1 MIKTLG
7 MLLIVIGLVG
17 LVWGGFSYTTTEKVV
32 DLGPIQASRE
42 KAHNIPLTPIAGAVA
57 LIGGVILLATGKKA

>member
-1 MIKTLG
+1 